1 MEEKI
6 TSVFLFFFLP
16 SFYLIDDC
24 GNMETVELDELVSYN
39 SKNRA

>member
-6 TSVFLFFFLP
+6 PQIFLFIA

-24 GNMETVELDELVSYN
+24 GNMETVERNELVSFE